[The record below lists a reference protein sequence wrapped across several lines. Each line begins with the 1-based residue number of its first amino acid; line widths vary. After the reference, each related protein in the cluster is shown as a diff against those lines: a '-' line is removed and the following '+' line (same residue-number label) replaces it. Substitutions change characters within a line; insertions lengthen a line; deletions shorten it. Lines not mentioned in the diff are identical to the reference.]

1 MNDAFDALRADTA
14 PLAPSPTFAARLRT
28 ELLTTMEAPM
38 PATAT
43 ATHIHTHTS
52 TVTAYLVVGGAA
64 AAIDFY
70 VAAFGAVER
79 HRLVGDDGRIGHAE
93 IVIGDTLLSLADE
106 HPEYDSVGPLARG
119 GTSVHFTVVVD
130 DVDTVFARALRLGAT
145 ELRPVADQFYG
156 RRQGTLRDPWGHQ
169 WGIGTP
175 LPGFDDAQYAANSR
189 ELGFQLQPADRDAD
203 PTDPSD
209 G

>member
-1 MNDAFDALRADTA
+1 MSPMPDAFDALRAATA
-14 PLAPSPTFAARLRT
+14 PIHPPAAFAARLHGLLRT
-28 ELLTTMEAPM
+28 RLEDDMTTTTTTTDSSHTVIAP
-38 PATAT
+38 
-43 ATHIHTHTS
+43 
-52 TVTAYLVVGGAA
+52 TVTAYLVVDGAA

-70 VAAFGAVER
+70 VAAFGAVEE

-93 IVIGDTLLSLADE
+93 IVIGNTRLALADE
-106 HPEYDSVGPLARG
+106 YPEYDTLGPLARG

-130 DVDTVFARALRLGAT
+130 DVDAVFARALRLGAT
-145 ELRPVADQFYG
+145 EVRPVADQFYG

-175 LPGFDDAQYAANSR
+175 LPDFDETKYAANSR
-189 ELGFQLQPADRDAD
+189 ELGYDLRPAD
-203 PTDPSD
+203 